1 MLDRRDSDR
10 SAIDAAC
17 AVNLVDGGL
26 TALWPVIV
34 YWSLQRAVCPIAV
47 KRRSHRAELLFSALI
62 ALRAGRTPTPV
73 LLLPSL
79 YFPHKKTSVLR

>member
-34 YWSLQRAVCPIAV
+34 YWSLQRAVCPIAIV
-47 KRRSHRAELLFSALI
+47 GEKAQSPCRI
-62 ALRAGRTPTPV
+62 TVQP
-73 LLLPSL
+73 
-79 YFPHKKTSVLR
+79 